1 MKSKNQTSTPC
12 LVSPTNKPLTKTYLK
27 ITNQTK
33 MLSKPLLGVMN
44 HLNKREEMKTKKT
57 MKMKRWS
64 KKTKIMRKKEKT
76 RRMAKM
82 KKRLRTIK
90 KSTNKKKRARLRLV
104 RNGASNAGMRSL
116 KTHHH
121 PNSSKITLRVS
132 KIRRM
137 YQREG
142 KERENFR
149 RLRSLRYPL
158 MKLTKIHSS
167 SSRITLKKINR
178 WQVRVKRK
186 REKMKKTMMKSR
198 LRKKRKKRMEKRVKM
213 TRTMS
218 LEKMTKQ
225 KGYHHRKMPILVSKM
240 MI

>member
-1 MKSKNQTSTPC
+1 MPSKH
-12 LVSPTNKPLTKTYLK
+12 LLK
-27 ITNQTK
+27 IISN
-33 MLSKPLLGVMN
+33 LL
-44 HLNKREEMKTKKT
+44 KKKEMKTQK
-57 MKMKRWS
+57 MMMKRWS

-178 WQVRVKRK
+178 WQVRVK
-186 REKMKKTMMKSR
+186 
-198 LRKKRKKRMEKRVKM
+198 M

-225 KGYHHRKMPILVSKM
+225 KGYYHRKMPILVSKM